1 MKLSKF
7 RELASSLFNLSIL
20 LCFLF
25 TMNNDNSLK
34 YIIMIIVTAISG
46 IWFVYST
53 IFLFKQ
59 SKQ

>member
-7 RELASSLFNLSIL
+7 RELASSLLSLSIL
-20 LCFLF
+20 LYFLF

>member
-7 RELASSLFNLSIL
+7 RELASSLLSLSIL